1 MNTNIFTRLKDIGM
15 NCGMEYTQFQTF
27 KNSFGVSRYDHS
39 IGFFL
44 ITYHF
49 THDKHAT
56 VAALLHD
63 IATPVF
69 AHVIDFLNNDYE
81 NKSLLKLKQKR

>member
-1 MNTNIFTRLKDIGM
+1 MFYKIYHDTIPPYLLEIMNTNIFTRLKDIGM

-39 IGFFL
+39 IGVSL

-63 IATPVF
+63 
-69 AHVIDFLNNDYE
+69 L
-81 NKSLLKLKQKR
+81 SLIHI

>member
-1 MNTNIFTRLKDIGM
+1 MI
-15 NCGMEYTQFQTF
+15 
-27 KNSFGVSRYDHS
+27 
-39 IGFFL
+39 
-44 ITYHF
+44 
-49 THDKHAT
+49 HAT

-81 NKSLLKLKQKR
+81 KQESTEAETKR